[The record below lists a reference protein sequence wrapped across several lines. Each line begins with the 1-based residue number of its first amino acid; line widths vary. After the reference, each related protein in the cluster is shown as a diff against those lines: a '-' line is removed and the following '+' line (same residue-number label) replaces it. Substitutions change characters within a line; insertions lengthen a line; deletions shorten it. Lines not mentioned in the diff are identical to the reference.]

1 MSLCFRWH
9 HRQIVVVSVVVAVVD
24 CIACH
29 SVSESLPLDGVVY
42 VVAGPPQVRLLP
54 REGLCLVGGD
64 VVNVDPHIWVLLAGG
79 GGNVV
84 DVGSEAGS
92 STATITRLARS
103 LPPSLLLCLPALN
116 IKQYISIINFVSFFK
131 FMPGTYL
138 CDWLSSVCLFV
149 FLRLS
154 F

>member
-9 HRQIVVVSVVVAVVD
+9 PWQIVVVSVVVAVVD

-42 VVAGPPQVRLLP
+42 VVAGPPQVQVLP
-54 REGLCLVGGD
+54 RQGLCLVGGD
-64 VVNVDPHIWVLLAGG
+64 VVNVDPHVWVLLAGG

-84 DVGSEAGS
+84 DVGSEPDS
-92 STATITRLARS
+92 PTATITRLARS

-131 FMPGTYL
+131 CMSGTYP
-138 CDWLSSVCLFV
+138 CDSLFGWFLFVCLCF
-149 FLRLS
+149 
-154 F
+154 